1 MKKVTTEAWVVE
13 YDYGK
18 GYWGPVSIH
27 LYKKDAISHKKLI
40 CNGETKRYLI
50 KKWISSDMVNACLV

>member
-13 YDYGK
+13 HYYGK

-27 LYKKDAISHKKLI
+27 LYKKDAFFQKNII
-40 CNGETKRYLI
+40 CGKDKKRYVI
-50 KKWISSDMVNACLV
+50 RKWFSSDKIESCLV